1 MVSVPLVVRMVPR
14 NAEVAFRAVRA
25 QECVPE
31 LAGLV
36 LPNGD
41 DRELTLHIWMLGT
54 ERQQCNKIHQIRQL
68 GDQLL
73 GDNITFQMGQ
83 LDVSVDGVSRHTLNT
98 LRATRIPEKR
108 TVVASRDS
116 FGDRVK
122 IAYDSKRLGELLVA
136 SLDDQLGEL
145 VNESLSLRKG
155 QPVDVFLTAAALGDR
170 SH

>member
-14 NAEVAFRAVRA
+14 NAEVALRAVRA

-36 LPNGD
+36 LPHGD
-41 DRELTLHIWMLGT
+41 DRELTLHIWILGT

-73 GDNITFQMGQ
+73 GDNITFEMGQ

-98 LRATRIPEKR
+98 LWATRIPEKR
-108 TVVASRDS
+108 TIVASRDS

-122 IAYDSKRLGELLVA
+122 ITYDSKRLNELLA
-136 SLDDQLGEL
+136 SVDDQLGEL
-145 VNESLSLRKG
+145 VNDSLSLRKG